1 MSTERTKGKAV
12 DRSSPGHG
20 SVGNDGG
27 HWVSGRYG
35 SSGELEHD
43 FEYRYPETST
53 PSHWSPD
60 EVSRAQEENEE
71 TILSSEAQRSVG
83 GGGRR
88 FTNPRPVTE
97 VEMGKAKGFSGIENL
112 ENQKETMYE

>member
-35 SSGELEHD
+35 SSRELEHD
-43 FEYRYPETST
+43 YRYPETPS
-53 PSHWSPD
+53 PSHRSQD

-88 FTNPRPVTE
+88 FTDPRPVTE
-97 VEMGKAKGFSGIENL
+97 VEMGKAKGFSGIENP